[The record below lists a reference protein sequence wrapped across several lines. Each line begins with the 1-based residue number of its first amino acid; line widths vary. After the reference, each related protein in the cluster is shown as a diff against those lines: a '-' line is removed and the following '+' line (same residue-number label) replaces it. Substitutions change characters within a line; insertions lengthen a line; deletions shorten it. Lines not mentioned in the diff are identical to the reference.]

1 MKNLPCWLKAKAIAV
16 AEVLIADGFCY
27 CGKEEEFCV
36 FDERLEAVG
45 DWLIGG
51 WECSIDAI
59 TDGAMFSKD
68 YSERNDYSS
77 DAEIERIKQA
87 IAQTELEWDS
97 GINAGQLSLFEV
109 SP

>member
-16 AEVLIADGFCY
+16 AEMLIADGFCY
-27 CGKEEEFCV
+27 CGKEEEFCI
-36 FDERLEAVG
+36 FDEHLEAVG

-51 WECSIDAI
+51 ACGIEAI
-59 TDGAMFSKD
+59 ADGALFFKD

-87 IAQTELEWDS
+87 IAQAELEWDS